1 MRQDLSALFDPVA
14 VTVVGAS
21 DDPAKWGHWLA
32 RGALDG
38 PRPVHLVNSRAETVL
53 GLPVHASV
61 RQVTGDVGLAVVA
74 VPAVHFEAA
83 VDDALAMGATAIV
96 GISSGLGES
105 GAEGRLREAALAQR
119 VRAAGAVMLGP
130 NCLGVADSGSGLMLT
145 SNPLPAGRIAFVS
158 QSGNLSLE
166 MARFLAEHELGFS
179 RFASLG
185 NQAQLEA
192 ADLVAGCI
200 DHEGTDAIAVYCEDF
215 RDGRRFVAAAREA
228 TDAGKPVVLLTVGS
242 SAAAARQAQSHT
254 GSMVSSS
261 TVVDAACDAAGIV
274 RVHTPQE
281 MADVLAMFAASSR
294 PRGPRIAVLTDGGGH
309 ASIAADVA
317 DQAGLD
323 VPHFDDELSARVAAE
338 LPASAAT
345 VNPIDVAGGGEQDLT
360 CFARVADVVLGSGAV
375 DALVLSGYFGGYGL
389 YGEALAGLE
398 DDVAGRLAQAAQ
410 RSGRTLAVH
419 TMYPASQPAS
429 VLRAGGVPAYR
440 TIEGAVR
447 SVAAVIPPRDQPA
460 VPTVPPARPP
470 VTGTD
475 YWTSRDLLAAAGVP
489 FPAARQVRSRAE
501 VAAAA
506 DVLTF
511 PVVLKSLGLLHKSD
525 AGGVLLGLPNSG
537 ALLAAYDDLVDR
549 LSPPACTVEEMA
561 DRTDG
566 VELIVGIRRDPRF
579 GPVAMVGLGGVYTEV
594 LLDVATALA
603 PLDEAMAQR
612 LMGRL
617 RGAALLAGARGR
629 PAVDVPAAARVI
641 ATITAVAAAQPD
653 LVDLEVN
660 PLLVTPH
667 GAVALDARVIA
678 G

>member
-1 MRQDLSALFDPVA
+1 MRQDLSTLFDPVA

-32 RGALDG
+32 RGALEG

-53 GLPVHASV
+53 GLPVAASV
-61 RQVTGDVGLAVVA
+61 RQVAGELGLAVVA
-74 VPAVHFEAA
+74 VPAAHFEAA
-83 VDDALAMGATAIV
+83 VDDAIAMGATAIV

-105 GAEGRLREAALAQR
+105 GEAGRQREQALAQR
-119 VRAAGAVMLGP
+119 VRDAGAVMLGP

-145 SNPLPAGRIAFVS
+145 SNPLPAGRVAFVS

-185 NQAQLEA
+185 NQAQLTA

-200 DHEGTDAIAVYCEDF
+200 DHAGTDAIAVYCEDF

-281 MADVLAMFAASSR
+281 MADVLAMFAASSP

-360 CFARVADVVLGSGAV
+360 CFARVADVVLASGAV

-398 DDVAGRLAQAAQ
+398 DDVAGRLADAAR

-419 TMYPASQPAS
+419 TMYPASRPAS
-429 VLRAGGVPAYR
+429 VLREGGVPAYR

-447 SVAAVIPPRDQPA
+447 SVAAVLRPPAHAVVPA
-460 VPTVPPARPP
+460 VPSPRPP
-470 VTGTD
+470 VAGSD
-475 YWTSRDLLAAAGVP
+475 YWTSRDLLADAGVP
-489 FPAARQVRSRAE
+489 FPAARRVLDRAG

-506 DVLTF
+506 DELAF

-525 AGGVLLGLPNSG
+525 AGGVLLGLPDAD
-537 ALLAAYDDLVDR
+537 ALLAAYDGLVDR
-549 LSPPACTVEEMA
+549 LAPPACTVEEMA
-561 DRTDG
+561 DRSDG

-603 PLDEAMAQR
+603 PLDEAMAER
-612 LMGRL
+612 LMSRL
-617 RGAALLAGARGR
+617 RGASLLAGARGR
-629 PAVDVPAAARVI
+629 PPVDVSAAARVI

-660 PLLVTPH
+660 PLLVTPR